1 MRLNKGEPIL
11 EETLNTSSQF
21 IISPVNGV
29 DTGRQVK
36 YAGRVRSPY
45 LTTPDRNSQVFYF
58 AEIDTLD

>member
-21 IISPVNGV
+21 IISPVNSV

-45 LTTPDRNSQVFYF
+45 LTTPDHNSQVFYF

>member
-21 IISPVNGV
+21 IISPVNSV

-36 YAGRVRSPY
+36 YASRVRSPY
-45 LTTPDRNSQVFYF
+45 LSTPDRNSQVFYF
-58 AEIDTLD
+58 AEMDTLD